1 MLLLSKKVLA
11 CRKFRNSKSGANTYA
26 ASDLCKWLTGTFASE
41 AFTAVDQQILIG
53 DPYILEASDLKKYLR
68 SERDRQCE
76 PTKFAVSQ
84 GAEAA
89 SYYKVAGNTF
99 YWVGT
104 PEGNESFYYVNPHGA
119 VLGGGG
125 FAYVDGTSIGNYGMD
140 ATYESGMRPAVQIQL
155 T

>member
-1 MLLLSKKVLA
+1 M
-11 CRKFRNSKSGANTYA
+11 
-26 ASDLCKWLTGTFASE
+26 
-41 AFTAVDQQILIG
+41 LIG

-76 PTKFAVSQ
+76 PTKFAISQ

-104 PEGNESFYYVNPHGA
+104 PEGNENFYYVNPHGA

-140 ATYESGMRPAVQIQL
+140 ATYESGVRPAVRIQL